1 MYSRLGKL
9 LYTFFFSSFLLAS
22 SFALVVEIPGA
33 QTSADGAVLA
43 GTTEVQGNEATIYE
57 KINMIN
63 SYLWFSIAVVC
74 MGVLVRGGIKLV
86 MARGD
91 DKKMSEANKLLMG
104 ALIGII
110 ISILSYALVRLIVN
124 IL

>member
-33 QTSADGAVLA
+33 QTSPDGAVLA